1 MQALADR
8 DGLRLR
14 FDRDAQVAFDW
25 PAGFGVIHEFKL
37 DGEAVLWREAQTL
50 KPLGQPW
57 LWNASL
63 GVGLCGDWCIGHR
76 VEDAFVSGLELALA
90 IA

>member
-1 MQALADR
+1 MIGKLTKAFAEITGIRATPALA
-8 DGLRLR
+8 
-14 FDRDAQVAFDW
+14 
-25 PAGFGVIHEFKL
+25 
-37 DGEAVLWREAQTL
+37 EAVLWREAQTL